1 MDILKRDSATE
12 QALVKSSAEYG
23 IIHIASHGE
32 FDSVNPLFSRI
43 LLAKDRE
50 EDGNL
55 EVEEIFRLTLNAD
68 LVVLSACQSGLGKLQ
83 KGDEMIGL
91 SRAFTYA
98 GTHSLLSTLWR
109 VSDVTTAILVKHF
122 YRNYSVEDKAASL
135 RKAQLLVKRYYPH
148 PSYWAG
154 FVLSGDYK

>member
-1 MDILKRDSATE
+1 
-12 QALVKSSAEYG
+12 
-23 IIHIASHGE
+23 
-32 FDSVNPLFSRI
+32 
-43 LLAKDRE
+43 
-50 EDGNL
+50 
-55 EVEEIFRLTLNAD
+55 
-68 LVVLSACQSGLGKLQ
+68 
-83 KGDEMIGL
+83 MIGL

-122 YRNYSVEDKAASL
+122 YRNYSSEDKAASL